1 MTSKIINTNKE
12 KLETSN
18 NISLEQLKDTNP
30 KLYTHVKRAL
40 KAEKLNIDQKQEYL
54 KLKQEK
60 KDLTLDYYK
69 ITQAFAG
76 EERLKQKNKE
86 LESILEEKS
95 KILNELTKELSGI
108 QETIQLT
115 KQNIQNIEV
124 KKLLLE
130 YNEVKSMKERFL
142 ERKSQLTQEILSVED
157 AIEKSTKRPGKIT
170 PTVANQNLRKEIH
183 ILEAQIME
191 ASKEIKEKEKEHLQ
205 AQYNYEEAKKLLK
218 ELQTPIISPILTGRN
233 SVKRISF
240 SKDTPALSENRSP
253 VIKERNGSP
262 TSPNKSGFVVLETPT
277 SPDKRSSIL
286 NIVGKGMHETLT
298 EQLAKALKGVGKPG
312 QGMASKLLTVNRGEI
327 IGKTHSK

>member
-1 MTSKIINTNKE
+1 M
-12 KLETSN
+12 
-18 NISLEQLKDTNP
+18 
-30 KLYTHVKRAL
+30 
-40 KAEKLNIDQKQEYL
+40 
-54 KLKQEK
+54 
-60 KDLTLDYYK
+60 TLDYYK

-183 ILEAQIME
+183 ME

-277 SPDKRSSIL
+277 SPEKRSSIL

>member
-115 KQNIQNIEV
+115 KQNIQNI
-124 KKLLLE
+124 KAKG
-130 YNEVKSMKERFL
+130 
-142 ERKSQLTQEILSVED
+142 
-157 AIEKSTKRPGKIT
+157 P
-170 PTVANQNLRKEIH
+170 LRW
-183 ILEAQIME
+183 
-191 ASKEIKEKEKEHLQ
+191 
-205 AQYNYEEAKKLLK
+205 
-218 ELQTPIISPILTGRN
+218 
-233 SVKRISF
+233 
-240 SKDTPALSENRSP
+240 
-253 VIKERNGSP
+253 
-262 TSPNKSGFVVLETPT
+262 
-277 SPDKRSSIL
+277 
-286 NIVGKGMHETLT
+286 
-298 EQLAKALKGVGKPG
+298 
-312 QGMASKLLTVNRGEI
+312 
-327 IGKTHSK
+327 